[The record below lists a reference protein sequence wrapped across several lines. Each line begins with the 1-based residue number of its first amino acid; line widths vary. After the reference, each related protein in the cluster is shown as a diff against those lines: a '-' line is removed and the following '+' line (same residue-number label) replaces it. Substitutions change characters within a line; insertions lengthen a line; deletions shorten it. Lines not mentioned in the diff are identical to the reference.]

1 MEIEVLAWLVRYE
14 AWFIAGLVL
23 IAADMLFGLEFFAL
37 SLGISAVLTAIL
49 LLIFGAVGIALPWQ
63 VAVAVFAVDSVA
75 ILIPLRKW
83 LNREK
88 AEGGSDIND
97 Y

>member
-1 MEIEVLAWLVRYE
+1 MEIEILAWLVRYE

-23 IAADMLFGLEFFAL
+23 IAADMVLGLDFFAL
-37 SLGISAVLTAIL
+37 SLGVSALLTGIL
-49 LLIFGAVGIALPWQ
+49 LLVFGAAGIALPWQ
-63 VAVAVFAVDSVA
+63 IVVAVFAVDSVA

-88 AEGGSDIND
+88 SEGGTDIND